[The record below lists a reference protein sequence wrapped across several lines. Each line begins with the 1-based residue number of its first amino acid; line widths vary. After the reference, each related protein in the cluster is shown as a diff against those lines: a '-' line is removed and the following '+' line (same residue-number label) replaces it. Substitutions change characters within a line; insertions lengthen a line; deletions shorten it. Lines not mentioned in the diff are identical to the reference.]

1 MSEKRLRP
9 KPGKTANEVQGG
21 RGRARSPLQ
30 GSRLQGSRLQGSRLQ
45 GSAPPTARACGC
57 GRRGA
62 QRGPSG
68 ARAPR
73 LQPLQRQLSAD
84 PQQTFPPAL
93 SRAQREVAS
102 ASRGRESSGTA
113 EKRRDGRRGGEGCP
127 APRTARA
134 LPTRGV
140 CSPRTAGRGSWLLGA
155 RPGPPCQARGSG
167 RPERRRPWSRHGA
180 RSSANG
186 HGAACR
192 ARGRGGAA
200 GLAACPGVPAWAAEP
215 RAGPARTSEAVCQAE
230 IHPRQVGGKFPRP
243 ALGGELLQL
252 LPRPNYAIRTRRD
265 FHRLQGAPGTAQ
277 GKWPRTT
284 ATDFPP
290 SLTRKR
296 KAPLGVPETLD
307 YPHRAD
313 RRTPQPHTRGR
324 GRAGRHSNQRAGG
337 RALLLRRPHRGS
349 GPQRNSSSRRPPPL
363 SSPFSSRTDG

>member
-1 MSEKRLRP
+1 M
-9 KPGKTANEVQGG
+9 TAGVEE
-21 RGRARSPLQ
+21 RA
-30 GSRLQGSRLQGSRLQ
+30 
-45 GSAPPTARACGC
+45 A
-57 GRRGA
+57 
-62 QRGPSG
+62 
-68 ARAPR
+68 
-73 LQPLQRQLSAD
+73 
-84 PQQTFPPAL
+84 
-93 SRAQREVAS
+93 
-102 ASRGRESSGTA
+102 
-113 EKRRDGRRGGEGCP
+113 P

-134 LPTRGV
+134 LPARGV
-140 CSPRTAGRGSWLLGA
+140 CSPRTAGRGSWLQGA

-180 RSSANG
+180 RSSASG

-200 GLAACPGVPAWAAEP
+200 GLAARPGVPGAWAAGP

-230 IHPRQVGGKFPRP
+230 IHPLQVGGKFPRP

-265 FHRLQGAPGTAQ
+265 FRRLQGAPGTTQ

-313 RRTPQPHTRGR
+313 PRTPQPHTRGR

-337 RALLLRRPHRGS
+337 RALLLRRPLRGS
-349 GPQRNSSSRRPPPL
+349 GPRRNSSSRRPPPL
-363 SSPFSSRTDG
+363 SSPFSSRADG